1 MQKPQD
7 LDLVALTE
15 DRDTTHFETGQP
27 IRLLKGQV
35 GTVVM
40 EYDDQAVEVEFA
52 NNDGTTFAIET
63 LPCDAV
69 MLLHYE
75 LLQTA

>member
-40 EYDDQAVEVEFA
+40 EYDDRAVEVEFA
-52 NNDGTTFAIET
+52 NNDGTTFAMET

-75 LLQTA
+75 LLQTV

>member
-1 MQKPQD
+1 MHKPQD

-15 DRDTTHFETGQP
+15 DRDTHHFETGQP

-40 EYDDQAVEVEFA
+40 EYGNEAIEVEFA

-63 LPCDAV
+63 LPCQAV
-69 MLLHYE
+69 LILHYE